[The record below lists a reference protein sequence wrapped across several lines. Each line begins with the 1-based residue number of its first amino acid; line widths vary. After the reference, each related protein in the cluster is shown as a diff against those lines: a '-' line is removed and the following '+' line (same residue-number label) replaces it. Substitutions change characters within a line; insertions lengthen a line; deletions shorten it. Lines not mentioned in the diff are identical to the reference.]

1 MAREARPWGTSWSNS
16 KTTVSLSSSNAV
28 LAGATVAPP
37 SGVRRHDRMAI
48 SMQFSSNEAV
58 GSKTSTSM
66 VSAPRKV
73 NASRSGSSV
82 MS

>member
-1 MAREARPWGTSWSNS
+1 MAREARPCGTSWSNL
-16 KTTVSLSSSNAV
+16 KTTVSRSSSNAV
-28 LAGATVAPP
+28 LLGATVAPP